1 MNLRQEGKQLLDST
15 GLKAIL
21 ECFGEVSIGGSYA
34 YDLLV
39 DRDIDIDVRLP
50 KNTDLTFDVRAE
62 FAATL
67 LREVRA
73 MRGIKM
79 ADLHHFP
86 AGAKHQIDGIWYGL
100 NVISEQ
106 SGERW
111 NIDIWL
117 LLAGSRTEE
126 DTALTERLMN
136 LTTNERETI
145 MRLKQEALRRSM
157 KEKGATS
164 VQIYRAVLERGAT
177 SLDEIMQS

>member
-15 GLKAIL
+15 GLRAIL
-21 ECFGEVSIGGSYA
+21 ERFGEVSIGGSYV

-62 FAATL
+62 LAATL
-67 LREVRA
+67 LREVHA

-86 AGAKHQIDGIWYGL
+86 TGAKHQIDGIWYGL

-106 SGERW
+106 SSERW

-117 LLAGSRTEE
+117 LPEGSRTEE
-126 DTALTERLMN
+126 NIALTERLMN
-136 LTTNERETI
+136 VAANERETI
-145 MRLKQEALRRSM
+145 MRLKQEALARGI